1 MKDFLG
7 VGRGHIASNR
17 MRSSRLFYE
26 KKPRKDRKKVTVGNR
41 VIRFLEQDINSRVM
55 PGKKTKLPGRNK
67 WNKKPVL
74 CDTLK
79 N

>member
-41 VIRFLEQDINSRVM
+41 VIRFLEQDNNSRVM
-55 PGKKTKLPGRNK
+55 PGKKDKITR
-67 WNKKPVL
+67 KKQVKQKT
-74 CDTLK
+74 CSV
-79 N
+79 